1 MTINWYP
8 GHMHKARKEIK
19 KALPEIDLVIE
30 LVDARLPFSSAN
42 PVLGQLIEHKPRLKL
57 LSKSDLADPQLT
69 QAWVEHFEQDSQM
82 RALPI
87 VTTDK
92 KTLQPIARLCAQLT
106 SHIRESRS
114 VKALVMGIPNVGKS
128 TLINSLA
135 GKKIAKTG
143 NEPAVTRRQ
152 QKIQVG
158 DRLQIIDTPGVLWP
172 RIEWPDSA
180 YRLAT
185 SGAIRDTAMDYEE
198 VGFWAAQD
206 LLQRYPERIIQR
218 YKLKEQP
225 ETPAALLKLIAEKRG
240 GLRAG
245 GEIDYH
251 RACEVLLHD
260 LRGGQLGLITL
271 EAPEDIP
278 TEEMLLALRE
288 ATDLGQDAPEF
299 KEES

>member
-19 KALPEIDLVIE
+19 KALPEVDVVIE
-30 LVDARLPFSSAN
+30 MLDARLPFSSAN
-42 PVLGQLIEHKPRLKL
+42 PVLGKLAVHKPTLKL
-57 LSKSDLADPQLT
+57 LSKSDLADPAIT
-69 QAWVEHFEQDSQM
+69 QQWIEFFEQQSHI

-87 VTTDK
+87 VTTDA
-92 KTLQPIARLCAQLT
+92 KTLRPIASTCQQLA
-106 SHIRESRS
+106 SQVRESRS

-158 DRLQIIDTPGVLWP
+158 ERLQIIDTPGVLWP
-172 RIEWPDSA
+172 RIENAESA
-180 YRLAT
+180 YRLGA

-198 VGFWAAQD
+198 VGFWAAAD
-206 LLQRYPERIIQR
+206 LLIRYPQALIAR
-218 YKLKEQP
+218 YKLKEVP
-225 ETPAALLKLIAEKRG
+225 ENAEQLLKAIAQKRG
-240 GLRAG
+240 GLRSG
-245 GEIDYH
+245 GVIDYH

-260 LRGGQLGLITL
+260 LRGGQLGLVSL
-271 EAPEDIP
+271 ETPLDIP
-278 TEEMLLALRE
+278 L
-288 ATDLGQDAPEF
+288 DD
-299 KEES
+299 ESEKDQVNE